1 MVKAGRSRVLRLLP
15 GVAAVLAL
23 GLSGCAETQLVS
35 HVGKQAA
42 RQSVPTQPPRSEGV
56 YKVGNPY
63 QVAGVWYYPKED
75 PTYDDTGIASWYG
88 PDFHGKPTANG
99 ETFDQNDL
107 TAAHQT
113 LPMPSLVRITNL
125 ENGRS
130 LVVRVNDRG
139 PFVNGRIIDVSRRT
153 AQLLG
158 FERQGTA
165 KVRVQT
171 IGPAT
176 GDTMIARPKAP
187 GDKPP
192 VAAAPR
198 GSVTAEALPPPPGA
212 RGQTPTVIASAG
224 TGPSAAALL
233 AGTNGG
239 FGKAQAATPAEL
251 GKQTLRVVP
260 VRATSIFIQAGSF
273 TRYDNAHRLS
283 AKLSPYGATNV
294 NRVAVNGTEYFRVRL
309 GPLASVVEA
318 DRTLAALLA
327 GGNTDAKIVVD

>member
-1 MVKAGRSRVLRLLP
+1 MLRLLP
-15 GVAAVLAL
+15 GAAAVVAL

-42 RQSVPTQPPRSEGV
+42 RQSAPTAPARTQGS

-63 QVAGVWYYPKED
+63 QVAGVWYYPKEE

-88 PDFHGKPTANG
+88 PNFHGKSTANG

-113 LPMPSLVRITNL
+113 LPMPSYVRVTNL

-130 LVVRVNDRG
+130 MVVRVNDRG

-158 FERQGTA
+158 FEKQGTA

-171 IGPAT
+171 VGPVT
-176 GDTMIARPKAP
+176 GDTMIAQPRPTD
-187 GDKPP
+187 DKPP

-212 RGQTPTVIASAG
+212 RGQTPTIIASAG

-233 AGTNGG
+233 AGTNSAPGPG
-239 FGKAQAATPAEL
+239 PAATTNGSPIDL
-251 GKQTLRVVP
+251 GAQSLRVEP
-260 VRATSIFIQAGSF
+260 VRSTSIFIQAGSF

-283 AKLSPYGATNV
+283 AKLTPFGATQV
-294 NRVAVNGTEYFRVRL
+294 SRIAVNGTEYFRVRL
-309 GPLASVVEA
+309 GPMASVTEA
-318 DRTLAALLA
+318 DRTLSALLA